1 MPENQ
6 LIQEVIYSFQGIE
19 GRILRKEPGG
29 LGFMIDP
36 KSGKG
41 VSAIQRGLIERLSGV
56 GFLHNQLKQ
65 HCDEADKQIGLIGQ
79 SLIAILREE
88 LTNYYQLVALLQAQ
102 VFRLNV
108 FYIIFFNQ

>member
-1 MPENQ
+1 
-6 LIQEVIYSFQGIE
+6 
-19 GRILRKEPGG
+19 
-29 LGFMIDP
+29 MIDP